1 MRCILDHL
9 CVEDV
14 CLVCG
19 TQGVAQPFPVYYSW
33 ESLTEV
39 DNFDQE
45 LSIEK
50 LLKIN
55 EGKDNDIR
63 ALKSEMQSLQR
74 KIKDIQAQIET
85 KKAAVQDFKAVQN
98 LLQTENDKPTTGGL
112 KDKENSTNKTRIGII
127 GKAELDAFKRL
138 DPISKQVGLVML
150 RERISMAQA
159 FARAEKSHYQELE
172 LASSFLIKAK
182 TARLEELEEL
192 MRNVHRLNN
201 ELKEYKQHHS
211 WFIVPRRK
219 GKNIT
224 QINHEVDA
232 LMDELASKE
241 ELLLDANR
249 SSNPSEQNV
258 LYTMHFHQL
267 RNKITKQMEEEYSHL
282 QLPCQHQEDIYAQM
296 IHDYAEKQKC
306 RVEEMRRILQTKE
319 RQIQTLHQQ
328 LEDAPTLNGKEI
340 IKLEGQLKQRLE
352 EEEQT
357 FLRALESMQ
366 RILQELDHL
375 RAEKENLSS
384 FNTPSTSNA
393 QRR

>member
-1 MRCILDHL
+1 M
-9 CVEDV
+9 
-14 CLVCG
+14 
-19 TQGVAQPFPVYYSW
+19 
-33 ESLTEV
+33 
-39 DNFDQE
+39 
-45 LSIEK
+45 
-50 LLKIN
+50 
-55 EGKDNDIR
+55 
-63 ALKSEMQSLQR
+63 
-74 KIKDIQAQIET
+74 
-85 KKAAVQDFKAVQN
+85 
-98 LLQTENDKPTTGGL
+98 
-112 KDKENSTNKTRIGII
+112 
-127 GKAELDAFKRL
+127 
-138 DPISKQVGLVML
+138 
-150 RERISMAQA
+150 
-159 FARAEKSHYQELE
+159 
-172 LASSFLIKAK
+172 
-182 TARLEELEEL
+182 
-192 MRNVHRLNN
+192 
-201 ELKEYKQHHS
+201 KEYKQHHS

-267 RNKITKQMEEEYSHL
+267 RNKITKQVILSLVILTQLRFEMEEEYSHL

-375 RAEKENLSS
+375 RAEVGAHFPQS
-384 FNTPSTSNA
+384 FSEC
-393 QRR
+393 